1 MRLVV
6 PSSLTLSGLTARVIL
21 GRSSLRMVPVT
32 AVVVPMVY
40 PVPLPRV
47 MSTVSSLSNTVSA
60 VGLTVTVAV
69 LELAVKVTLVPIL
82 P

>member
-1 MRLVV
+1 
-6 PSSLTLSGLTARVIL
+6 
-21 GRSSLRMVPVT
+21 MVPVT

-40 PVPLPRV
+40 PVPLAMV
-47 MSTVSSLSNTVSA
+47 MATVSSLSKTVSA

-69 LELAVKVTLVPIL
+69 LELAAKVTLVPIL